1 MRVSWYLRLTSI
13 HLRTYSPFGIHGSVA
28 KLRGSEA
35 VEAKTTYL
43 ISVQQESLSRQRQRS
58 SSIYQEFPNLQCLL
72 SNDQSQSPS

>member
-43 ISVQQESLSRQRQRS
+43 ISVQQESLSRQRQRAQVFIRNFQ
-58 SSIYQEFPNLQCLL
+58 IY
-72 SNDQSQSPS
+72 SVS